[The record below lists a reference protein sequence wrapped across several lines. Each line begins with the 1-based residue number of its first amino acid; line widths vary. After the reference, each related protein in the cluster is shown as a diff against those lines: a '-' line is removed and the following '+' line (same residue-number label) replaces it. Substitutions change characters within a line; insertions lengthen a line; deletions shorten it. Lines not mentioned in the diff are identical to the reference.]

1 MNTTVDH
8 TTTSS
13 SGGQAHTSTLL
24 AITSAA
30 AVASAVGAVVG
41 YMLGSSAHG
50 QPRELDATE
59 HLLSGGNRARILA
72 ALERD
77 KNRQFVAHDLL

>member
-1 MNTTVDH
+1 MNMTPNQDT
-8 TTTSS
+8 
-13 SGGQAHTSTLL
+13 GGHHGAQARTSTLL

-41 YMLGSSAHG
+41 YLLGASAHA
-50 QPRELDATE
+50 QTHELDTTAR
-59 HLLSGGNRARILA
+59 LLSGGNRARLLA

-77 KNRQFVAHDLL
+77 KNRQLVAHDLL